1 MAYKRWTREEIER
14 IMPIELILSD
24 CGARDI
30 VSKGDHWL
38 MRSPFHEDR
47 HASMFMYKDTLH
59 WEDPPM
65 GSDYKGGI
73 SKLIYL
79 AKGVD
84 MFTYLGTSK
93 EDWLQEQFF
102 SSSRKKEQEFRGY
115 VKTSE
120 YRPEDFDL
128 VIEGTGID
136 WNLNRNQEA
145 LSYARSRFMTDE
157 FLDFFKIGYTEDS
170 SIFYKSR
177 KDPNKKTVR
186 TRFQKRLC
194 IPIFENGRLV
204 SYEGRDY
211 TRKQERKCL
220 YPASAGGGSNNYR
233 SLFNIDNLDRNKPL
247 IICEGIMDIVRI
259 WEHITRNVTST
270 YGSSIKE
277 RQKKV
282 IKEFTSDII
291 VFSDSDA
298 GGITAIKDMDDLFP
312 EKEFYVAQ
320 LEREDPGDP
329 CNSVE
334 DIKRAIDTAVTS
346 TEFLLRVN
354 GLLNRT

>member
-1 MAYKRWTREEIER
+1 MPYKRWTRGEIER
-14 IMPIELILSD
+14 VMPIEALLSD

-47 HASMFMYKDTLH
+47 HPSMYMYKDTLH

-73 SKLIYL
+73 AKLVYF
-79 AKGVD
+79 AKGMD
-84 MFTYLGTSK
+84 LFSYLGTSR
-93 EDWLQEQFF
+93 EQWMQEQFF
-102 SSSRKKEQEFRGY
+102 GEKRDAPRTFTKVRDY
-115 VKTSE
+115 NPDN
-120 YRPEDFDL
+120 YDL
-128 VIEGTGID
+128 IIEGTGID
-136 WNLNRNQEA
+136 WDLTDNREA
-145 LSYARSRFMTDE
+145 YSYARSRFINEE
-157 FLDFFKIGYTEDS
+157 FAEFFRVGYTRDS
-170 SIFYKSR
+170 WVYLQR
-177 KDPNKKTVR
+177 KDSYLSRPVK

-194 IPIFENGRLV
+194 IPIFENGKLV

-220 YPASAGGGSNNYR
+220 YPASAEGCGSNNYR
-233 SLFNIDNLDRNKPL
+233 SLFNIDNLDRDKPL

-259 WEHITRNVTST
+259 WEHISRNVTST

-282 IKEFTSDII
+282 IQEFRSDII

-298 GGITAIKDMDDLFP
+298 GGITAIEDMDELFP
-312 EKEFYVAQ
+312 DREFYVAQ
-320 LEREDPGDP
+320 LPQEDPGDP
-329 CNSVE
+329 VNSVD
-334 DIKRAIDTAVTS
+334 DIKRAIDEAVTS
-346 TEFLLRVN
+346 TEFMLRVN
-354 GLLNRT
+354 GLLNRKER